1 MGGKRVVFWR
11 HGQTEWNAQHRFQG
25 QSDVELDAEGLRQ
38 TVTSAER
45 VAQLEPTAIVSSDLI
60 RARVTADALAA
71 RTGLPVVED
80 PRLRETSGGSW
91 EGLSRAEIEALQPG
105 ALAAWAAG
113 SDLRPGGGERRS
125 EVALRMIAAVNDA
138 LNALPNGSV
147 LVVVSH
153 GGSSRAAM
161 ATMLELPVCHWGIF
175 GVLANCGWCVLAET
189 FGMPERIG
197 NLAASASE
205 EFPDVP
211 PLPDWRLIEYNRAIS
226 GQARPKP

>member
-1 MGGKRVVFWR
+1 MSGKRVVFWR
-11 HGQTEWNAQHRFQG
+11 HGRTRWNAQRRFQG
-25 QSDVELDAEGLRQ
+25 QSDVELDAEGRIQ
-38 TVTSAER
+38 TVTAAER
-45 VAQLEPTAIVSSDLI
+45 VARLDPTAIISSDLI
-60 RARVTADALAA
+60 RARVTADALAT

-80 PRLRETSGGSW
+80 SRLRETSGGSW

-125 EVALRMIAAVNDA
+125 EVALRMIAAVEDA
-138 LNALPNGSV
+138 LDAVPDNSV

-161 ATMLELPVCHWGIF
+161 ATMLGLPVSHWGIF
-175 GVLANCGWCVLAET
+175 GVLANCGWSVLAET
-189 FGMPERIG
+189 VGMAERIG
-197 NLAASASE
+197 NLAASTSD

-211 PLPDWRLIEYNRAIS
+211 PLPDWRLIEYNGAIP
-226 GQARPKP
+226 RPVRPTH